1 MSDDDLKNKNI
12 EETEQ
17 KMEQSQSNS
26 EEFMQQTKNIEKES
40 INNEITPTETNI
52 TIAPEQNNNI
62 KKSTVVLKKKE
73 PNQYKSEAVK
83 KPVPVQTSNK
93 PQSDTV
99 IKIAST
105 IPITTMPITNKP
117 VIFTSSTYESTWKSL
132 IEQNRD
138 KNIKKKKGMIIIV
151 GGGTGDGKTWLEC
164 NMVKCPEIDLGY
176 GRIIPKGSPLYFIC
190 FDSSVEDEVDRHYKE
205 YKWKVDENGK
215 LIGIGVINC
224 YVKNPN
230 TNKVDH
236 VLSLQKA
243 MSYINSLVNEEEGTM
258 VIDWTKFCQYVLYAY
273 MILSGGPKS
282 SGISFNQFERPVTPL
297 SPTEYQYKAKVIED
311 LLLSFQNDFKI
322 NVLLETNVKED
333 IKKVGSTIYDIERTG
348 EWIEDMQKGSDRMA
362 DVVVR
367 MWRETIGTEVIRKL
381 TFKKSRF
388 EDEVVDTNKI
398 VITKPTAEK
407 MMQTIVQLYLQK
419 GKIKK

>member
-1 MSDDDLKNKNI
+1 
-12 EETEQ
+12 
-17 KMEQSQSNS
+17 
-26 EEFMQQTKNIEKES
+26 
-40 INNEITPTETNI
+40 
-52 TIAPEQNNNI
+52 
-62 KKSTVVLKKKE
+62 
-73 PNQYKSEAVK
+73 
-83 KPVPVQTSNK
+83 
-93 PQSDTV
+93 
-99 IKIAST
+99 
-105 IPITTMPITNKP
+105 
-117 VIFTSSTYESTWKSL
+117 
-132 IEQNRD
+132 
-138 KNIKKKKGMIIIV
+138 
-151 GGGTGDGKTWLEC
+151 
-164 NMVKCPEIDLGY
+164 
-176 GRIIPKGSPLYFIC
+176 
-190 FDSSVEDEVDRHYKE
+190 
-205 YKWKVDENGK
+205 
-215 LIGIGVINC
+215 
-224 YVKNPN
+224 
-230 TNKVDH
+230 
-236 VLSLQKA
+236 
-243 MSYINSLVNEEEGTM
+243 
-258 VIDWTKFCQYVLYAY
+258 